1 MNTFMEETTTRCVG
15 RYLIDMPAS
24 FSVKS
29 DNVLAF
35 INKAPVTT
43 KRLYRPAFEQKIR
56 RREMEL
62 KRTKTVNP
70 LDMPFLKAVHALPAG
85 MEGVIFERNVNN
97 SEPDVGRILEAHLYT
112 NGVAVEIELNA
123 DNGSAERYTERRNE
137 YPELYQNTIQDKM
150 AELTAL
156 LKRISGK
163 TETGIPYQAGFCL
176 PDIFIA
182 DGSFRNKESINVI
195 YTSQKYKAIKLNL
208 DTDSFTKS
216 DSALLSRVLE
226 MNKAIKASAGKTLRK
241 GRREINRIYTEE
253 WLVAGKVDEN
263 DEVLRF
269 ILQANETTP
278 GENNPKMYISFL
290 QRSLSEDNALSENEA
305 VSVWEQITGTLRL
318 RPGAFGW

>member
-1 MNTFMEETTTRCVG
+1 MEETTTRCVG

-24 FSVKS
+24 FSVES
-29 DNVLAF
+29 GNVLAF

-56 RREMEL
+56 RREAEL
-62 KRTKTVNP
+62 RRTRTVNP

-112 NGVAVEIELNA
+112 NSVAVEIEVNA

-137 YPELYQNTIQDKM
+137 YPELYQNTVQDKM

-156 LKRISGK
+156 LRRISGK
-163 TETGIPYQAGFCL
+163 KETEIPYQAGFCL
-176 PDIFIA
+176 PEIFIA
-182 DGSFRNKESINVI
+182 DGGLSVKEELDVTYYSKNNPAIDIYFSTDNYSKSDDTMLSRPAEINKEIAAFS
-195 YTSQKYKAIKLNL
+195 
-208 DTDSFTKS
+208 
-216 DSALLSRVLE
+216 
-226 MNKAIKASAGKTLRK
+226 GKTIRK
-241 GRREINRIYTEE
+241 GVRKINGLYTEE
-253 WLVAGKVDEN
+253 WLVSGNTDNEEKAR
-263 DEVLRF
+263 RF
-269 ILQANETTP
+269 VLQANENITHP
-278 GENNPKMYISFL
+278 HSPWLYISFL
-290 QRSLSEDNALSENEA
+290 QQGLSEDNALSENEA